1 MANSTIIHA
10 MKILIADD
18 HELYREALSILVH
31 RLGQDIDVHSACNF
45 TELLDLVQAQ
55 TGWDAILIDLNMPD
69 LNFYDGISQ
78 LTKDY
83 PDTPV
88 IVVTSSEDPNDTQR
102 ALEAGALGY
111 MTKSMKS
118 DDMLNAL
125 RLMLESGISIHP
137 VAANDPQNTPLTEDD
152 ILQALTPRQFE
163 VLQQLCEGASNKRIA
178 LDMDLSEST
187 VKLHVRAILSA
198 LEVSNRTEAVIKAKQ
213 LLTTGPK

>member
-1 MANSTIIHA
+1 

-18 HELYREALSILVH
+18 HELYREALSILVR
-31 RLGQDIDVHSACNF
+31 RLEQEIDVHSVKNF
-45 TELLDLVQAQ
+45 TELLERVQSQ

-69 LNFYDGISQ
+69 LNFYDGIKQ

-83 PDTPV
+83 PNTPV

-102 ALEAGALGY
+102 ALDAGALGY

-137 VAANDPQNTPLTEDD
+137 VAANDPQNKPLSEED
-152 ILQALTPRQFE
+152 ILSTLTPRQYE

-213 LLTTGPK
+213 LLTEFK